1 MTDHG
6 LLISCASVTVASVT
20 YAITVSVGMRK
31 WVDATLAQH
40 KRDCQ
45 AHQDK
50 LDGAR
55 READAIRNGRLAT
68 LEQQAATRKDIADLK
83 DEIRELRNL
92 VMELH
97 KPMARKDV

>member
-6 LLISCASVTVASVT
+6 LLLSAVSVSVASVT
-20 YAITVSVGMRK
+20 YAITVSIGMRK
-31 WVDATLAQH
+31 WLDAALIQH
-40 KRDCQ
+40 KKDCH
-45 AHQDK
+45 AYQDK
-50 LDGAR
+50 LDVAR
-55 READAIRNGRLAT
+55 QEADKMRNGRLAT
-68 LEQQAATRKDIADLK
+68 LEQQAATRQDIAELK